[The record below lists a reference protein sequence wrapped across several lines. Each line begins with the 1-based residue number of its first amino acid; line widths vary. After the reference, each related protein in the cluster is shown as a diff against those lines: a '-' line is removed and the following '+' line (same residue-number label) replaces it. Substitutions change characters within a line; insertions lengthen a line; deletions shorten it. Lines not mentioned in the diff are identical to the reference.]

1 MTRPFPDPLPT
12 IAVTPK
18 AVNRTC
24 LPLIVNVTSRHP
36 GHPLN
41 TEVYGRHDYMDEIF
55 LQELSEESGAMII
68 DVEGMPSALFPDHA
82 FPVPAEELLEA
93 FVAMGFYDAKRK
105 RWVIAPKFSVGSQER
120 EMAKFF
126 EKLRL
131 KVEELFAKKGKS
143 SPKEDE
149 RYWTAAYRDNVL
161 PGGVTERKPDL
172 VELLVREAKTW
183 GFSISDLQL
192 KASVKEFEAAAK
204 QLHDGGLNTLS
215 TQDDRIFHIGLGVVN
230 SHCFLHRYDRSGCM
244 RSVPFD
250 INKDPVTFL
259 KVLVGLS
266 SLPLRF
272 VGRDISITTRA
283 DGRYVTVA
291 GVNYRILSRINE
303 NAGIRGLGTII
314 WRCDYKR
321 KDGTRKEV
329 FIKGDWV
336 DTSRVHTEAKFLKMA
351 RDKQVRGV
359 PRFIASEAVTRQGA
373 PVSTEYFRNKV
384 CSTKQLQQ
392 SSEFRVYTRT
402 VMGGYGSPLG
412 EFRSKAELLGGILGG
427 VEAHLELVDKCGII
441 HGNIRDDNILLDNR
455 SFYDHGFRR
464 GMIAGITC
472 PIVKGQTR
480 TEASKGQ
487 KDSGAAFMAGE
498 ILLYPHLIAHEP
510 RHDLESF
517 VHVLIWTCALHE
529 GPNNS
534 VRADGFD
541 ITKTPLNKWLSTDLE
556 IVGAAKDA
564 VMMIRPE
571 GRDPFRNFLDQVI
584 HPYFDDFKEII
595 WDLREA
601 IMRPSP
607 VVTHQEVIVILRRH
621 LDTLLANE
629 GLPPLSLSGTADDPS
644 LKGNTLDSLEE
655 LVDVAEPDWDLGV
668 ELEDHIAAVPHD
680 PIEDALGL
688 NGSTNP
694 SDPSIVPPAAAIA
707 GSPEQTAPAVQTHT
721 QNGAESSRNAR
732 ASRKSTND
740 HVTASETHAIYRH
753 GCYVCGINVEENE
766 EGAIECQGS
775 DCGIRFFHRA
785 CIERDFEDVPEDKW
799 TCKDCKR
806 KQGQNKKKAKTQS
819 NNLGPKKK
827 GKGKKDKGGKR
838 PSLKTVG

>member
-1 MTRPFPDPLPT
+1 MSRPFPRPLPT
-12 IAVTPK
+12 IAVTPRIVNRACLPR
-18 AVNRTC
+18 AVN
-24 LPLIVNVTSRHP
+24 ITSRHP

-41 TEVYGRHDYMDEIF
+41 TEVFGHHDYMDEIF
-55 LQELSEESGAMII
+55 RQELSPESGAMIVN
-68 DVEGMPSALFPDHA
+68 VEGMPSALFPDHA
-82 FPVPAEELLEA
+82 FSVPAKDLLEA
-93 FVAMGFYDAKRK
+93 CVALGFYDAKRK
-105 RWVIAPKFSVGSQER
+105 CWVIAPKFSVGSQER
-120 EMAKFF
+120 EIARFF
-126 EKLRL
+126 EKIRL
-131 KVEELFAKKGKS
+131 LAEKLFAEKDQRHT
-143 SPKEDE
+143 KENE

-183 GFSISDLQL
+183 GFSFSDLQH
-192 KASVKEFEAAAK
+192 KASVKEFEVAAK

-215 TQDDRIFHIGLGVVN
+215 TQDDRIFHIGLGIVN
-230 SHCFLHRYDRSGCM
+230 HHCFLHLYDRSGCV
-244 RSVPFD
+244 RSAPID
-250 INKDPVTFL
+250 IHKEPETFL

-272 VGRDISITTRA
+272 AGHDISITTHA
-283 DGRYVTVA
+283 DSRYVTVA
-291 GVNYRILSRINE
+291 GVTYRILSRVNE
-303 NAGIRGLGTII
+303 NAGIRGLGTIV

-329 FIKGDWV
+329 FIKGEWV

-351 RDKQVRGV
+351 RDKEVCGV

-373 PVSTEYFRNKV
+373 PVSTEYFRSKV
-384 CSTKQLQQ
+384 CSAKQLQQ
-392 SSEFRVYTRT
+392 CSEFRVYTRT
-402 VMGGYGSPLG
+402 VMEEYGSPLG

-427 VEAHLELVDKCGII
+427 VEAHLELMEKCGIL

-455 SFYDHGFRR
+455 KFYDHGLRR
-464 GMIAGITC
+464 GLIADVAC
-472 PIVKGQTR
+472 PIVLGEKR
-480 TEASKGQ
+480 KEASKGQ
-487 KDSGAAFMAGE
+487 KGCGAAFMAGE
-498 ILLYPHLIAHEP
+498 ILLFPHLVALEP

-529 GPNNS
+529 GPNNRI
-534 VRADGFD
+534 RADGFD

-571 GRDPFRNFLDQVI
+571 KRDPFRNFLDQVI

-595 WDLREA
+595 WDLRMA
-601 IMRPSP
+601 VMRQDST
-607 VVTHQEVIVILRRH
+607 VTHQEVIDILRRH
-621 LDTLLANE
+621 LDVLLANE
-629 GLPPLSLSGTADDPS
+629 GLPSLSSSSATDAERGDDV
-644 LKGNTLDSLEE
+644 LEVLEE
-655 LVDVAEPDWDLGV
+655 LSDVPEPDWLLNTGV
-668 ELEDHIAAVPHD
+668 AANTGAVAQD
-680 PIEDALGL
+680 QTEDALGL
-688 NGSTNP
+688 DVP
-694 SDPSIVPPAAAIA
+694 IDPSVPSTASPEAAIA
-707 GSPEQTAPAVQTHT
+707 GSSEQTVPAVQTHT

-732 ASRKSTND
+732 ASRKRTND

-766 EGAIECQGS
+766 EGAIECHGS

-785 CIERDFEDVPEDKW
+785 CIERDFEDVPEDIW

-806 KQGQNKKKAKTQS
+806 KQGEKKKKAKTQS